1 MVAAS
6 AGGALSG
13 WLTVTVKRAGAMFLG
28 VHSAGFGWS
37 EV

>member
-1 MVAAS
+1 MVAAG

-13 WLTVTVKRAGAMFLG
+13 WLTVTVKRASALFLG
-28 VHSAGFGWS
+28 VHSAGFGWW